1 MSNYFKQNIIIPSC
15 NHFVENDFQE
25 LKTKFPF
32 LLPKIYYNIFF
43 IEKQKL
49 ENLK

>member
-15 NHFVENDFQE
+15 NHFVEND
-25 LKTKFPF
+25 
-32 LLPKIYYNIFF
+32 YYNIFF